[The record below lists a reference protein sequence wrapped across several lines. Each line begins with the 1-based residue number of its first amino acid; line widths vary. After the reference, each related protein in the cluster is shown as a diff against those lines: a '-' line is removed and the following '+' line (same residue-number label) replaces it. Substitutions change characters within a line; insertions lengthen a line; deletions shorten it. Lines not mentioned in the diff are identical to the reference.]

1 MAFFE
6 IKQLRK
12 KFGGSVVLDGVDLTL
27 EKGNVLGIIG
37 ISGGGKTTLLRC
49 INGLETPDSGDVLL
63 DGKPVIR
70 DGRSIGMVFQSFNL
84 FPHLTVKKNLTL
96 AARLM
101 YNKTV
106 RKKTREQKRAS
117 YAEIDVRAKAL
128 AERMG
133 LKDKL
138 GAYPYSLSGGQCQRV
153 AIARALRLDPE
164 VLCFDEPTSAL
175 DPELT
180 LEVLKVIAS
189 LKKQGVTMLIVTHE
203 IEFARE
209 VADTVIFL
217 DKGVVLE
224 HGDAKELIDNP
235 KTERAREFLNKIVS
249 SGTDTDVVTE

>member
-106 RKKTREQKRAS
+106 RKKTREQKRES

-138 GAYPYSLSGGQCQRV
+138 GAYPYSLSGGQRQRV
-153 AIARALRLDPE
+153 AIARALMLDPQ

-180 LEVLKVIAS
+180 REVLRVIND
-189 LKKQGVTMLIVTHE
+189 LRECGRTMIVVTHDT
-203 IEFARE
+203 EFARNA
-209 VADTVIFL
+209 ADKIAFMSDGKVRAYGAPYEIFEACS
-217 DKGVVLE
+217 DPNV
-224 HGDAKELIDNP
+224 
-235 KTERAREFLNKIVS
+235 RAFLS
-249 SGTDTDVVTE
+249 

>member
-138 GAYPYSLSGGQCQRV
+138 GAYPYSLSGGQRQRV
-153 AIARALRLDPE
+153 AIARALMLDPE

-175 DPELT
+175 DHELT
-180 LEVLKVIAS
+180 REVLRVIND
-189 LKKQGVTMLIVTHE
+189 LRECGRTMIVVTHDT
-203 IEFARE
+203 EFARNAADK
-209 VADTVIFL
+209 VAFMSDGKVRAYGAPYEIFEACS
-217 DKGVVLE
+217 DPNV
-224 HGDAKELIDNP
+224 
-235 KTERAREFLNKIVS
+235 RAFLS
-249 SGTDTDVVTE
+249 

>member
-12 KFGGSVVLDGVDLTL
+12 KFGGSVVLDGIDLTL

-153 AIARALRLDPE
+153 AIARALMLDPE

-180 LEVLKVIAS
+180 REVLRVIND
-189 LKKQGVTMLIVTHE
+189 LRECGRTMIVVTHDT
-203 IEFARE
+203 EFARNAADK
-209 VADTVIFL
+209 VAFMSDGKVSAYGAPYEIFEACS
-217 DKGVVLE
+217 DPNV
-224 HGDAKELIDNP
+224 
-235 KTERAREFLNKIVS
+235 RAFLS
-249 SGTDTDVVTE
+249 